1 MDLPRTKDVKRDSPP
16 DPGDDSEQKLLKM
29 LDAIADEAQRVK
41 DHWVKDVDL
50 TRDLDLYRGK
60 LKGNADDR
68 YFDCN
73 FVGAF
78 IDRMV
83 AQLTDNRPIIR
94 LENRKAGI
102 SKVARSVEKVIQCVW
117 DESKVQRGLFKLA
130 NNAAVNR
137 SAGLYTG
144 FDTETDTPVVELLRI
159 AQVLVDP
166 NVVESGQLDSAEYVR
181 IERVMPLAEIRL
193 KFPGRGS
200 LVKSDVNIS
209 HIGQEPKRRASMF
222 DGLRSGTMTRDTIP
236 RARVYEW
243 FIQDRATSDTGD
255 RLFPSYRRIIC
266 SDDVVLWDGPNPF
279 WDGRIP
285 VDWFDWMVDPEH
297 IWGHCLVGE
306 TRISTERGIVP
317 LTEAMHCKTT
327 ESGLILDF
335 IPQGVKPV
343 YRLTTRHGYQ
353 ITGTGHHRVHQ
364 ANGGWVELS
373 RAAGSTIALVPPR
386 FADDTYVA
394 EWSDVPC
401 ATTRLVID
409 ESWGRFLGYFMGDG
423 SYHGSGHANAA
434 VSTSALEIACF
445 DGDQDVIADVQ
456 QLLQS
461 KFGKETTVRL
471 AATHGVRVRL
481 RGQALFGPLRG
492 CDVVRKTDHLSN
504 HRWSRYVHVPEVIW
518 RSPKSV
524 VREFLRGL
532 FESDG
537 SVDLRGRVSLAS
549 KKTAFLRDVQ
559 LLLLG
564 FGITCH
570 LRPAGRYAG
579 KLELTVLESAAF
591 YTEIGFIG
599 IRKQERNKKA
609 LVTRTA
615 SCHPIVFAD
624 VAQTVE
630 MAGEAAVFDLT
641 LPAPH
646 LFSANG
652 IGVHNSEP
660 ARLRKMQLAF
670 NQLIDGLIENQLLT
684 NIISIVG
691 DADSLPPEM
700 WKKLQNIKS
709 SLLLQK
715 KNRNSTLNVTP
726 PQPFGQ
732 DKIQIARSIF
742 TYAQLLT
749 GVTDVTLGD
758 APGSLQ
764 SGLAIEGLQEGA
776 NLMTRARASRL
787 EDLMNR
793 VGQKLISRVFQFV
806 TSDRVFTMVGPTAEA
821 VAYAMARSELF
832 INDKGQPMT
841 QADQR
846 DALRFMRFSVIPGS
860 SAPGSRLARAR
871 MMAELVK
878 LGAASRRDVL
888 QAADFQDPDD
898 MLKRAQEDAGQNP
911 VFQAMAKKEGKP
923 E

>member
-16 DPGDDSEQKLLKM
+16 DHGDDSEQKLLKM

-181 IERVMPLAEIRL
+181 IERVMPLAEIRA

-209 HIGQEPKRRASMF
+209 QLGQEPKKRSSML
-222 DGLRSGTMTRDTIP
+222 DGLRSTTTTRDTIP

-243 FIQDRATSDTGD
+243 FIQDRSTSNTGD

-297 IWGHCLVGE
+297 IWGHGE
-306 TRISTERGIVP
+306 S
-317 LTEAMHCKTT
+317 
-327 ESGLILDF
+327 
-335 IPQGVKPV
+335 
-343 YRLTTRHGYQ
+343 
-353 ITGTGHHRVHQ
+353 
-364 ANGGWVELS
+364 
-373 RAAGSTIALVPPR
+373 
-386 FADDTYVA
+386 
-394 EWSDVPC
+394 
-401 ATTRLVID
+401 
-409 ESWGRFLGYFMGDG
+409 
-423 SYHGSGHANAA
+423 
-434 VSTSALEIACF
+434 
-445 DGDQDVIADVQ
+445 
-456 QLLQS
+456 
-461 KFGKETTVRL
+461 
-471 AATHGVRVRL
+471 
-481 RGQALFGPLRG
+481 
-492 CDVVRKTDHLSN
+492 
-504 HRWSRYVHVPEVIW
+504 
-518 RSPKSV
+518 
-524 VREFLRGL
+524 
-532 FESDG
+532 
-537 SVDLRGRVSLAS
+537 
-549 KKTAFLRDVQ
+549 
-559 LLLLG
+559 
-564 FGITCH
+564 
-570 LRPAGRYAG
+570 
-579 KLELTVLESAAF
+579 
-591 YTEIGFIG
+591 
-599 IRKQERNKKA
+599 
-609 LVTRTA
+609 
-615 SCHPIVFAD
+615 
-624 VAQTVE
+624 
-630 MAGEAAVFDLT
+630 
-641 LPAPH
+641 
-646 LFSANG
+646 
-652 IGVHNSEP
+652 

-715 KNRNSTLNVTP
+715 KNRNSTLTVQP

-898 MLKRAQEDAGQNP
+898 MLKRAEEDAGKNP

-923 E
+923 D

>member
-16 DPGDDSEQKLLKM
+16 DHGDDSEQKLLKM

-181 IERVMPLAEIRL
+181 IERVMPLAEIRA

-209 HIGQEPKRRASMF
+209 QLGQEPKKRSSML
-222 DGLRSGTMTRDTIP
+222 DGLRSTTTTRDTIP

-297 IWGHCLVGE
+297 IWGHGE
-306 TRISTERGIVP
+306 S
-317 LTEAMHCKTT
+317 
-327 ESGLILDF
+327 
-335 IPQGVKPV
+335 
-343 YRLTTRHGYQ
+343 
-353 ITGTGHHRVHQ
+353 
-364 ANGGWVELS
+364 
-373 RAAGSTIALVPPR
+373 
-386 FADDTYVA
+386 
-394 EWSDVPC
+394 
-401 ATTRLVID
+401 
-409 ESWGRFLGYFMGDG
+409 
-423 SYHGSGHANAA
+423 
-434 VSTSALEIACF
+434 
-445 DGDQDVIADVQ
+445 
-456 QLLQS
+456 
-461 KFGKETTVRL
+461 
-471 AATHGVRVRL
+471 
-481 RGQALFGPLRG
+481 
-492 CDVVRKTDHLSN
+492 
-504 HRWSRYVHVPEVIW
+504 
-518 RSPKSV
+518 
-524 VREFLRGL
+524 
-532 FESDG
+532 
-537 SVDLRGRVSLAS
+537 
-549 KKTAFLRDVQ
+549 
-559 LLLLG
+559 
-564 FGITCH
+564 
-570 LRPAGRYAG
+570 
-579 KLELTVLESAAF
+579 
-591 YTEIGFIG
+591 
-599 IRKQERNKKA
+599 
-609 LVTRTA
+609 
-615 SCHPIVFAD
+615 
-624 VAQTVE
+624 
-630 MAGEAAVFDLT
+630 
-641 LPAPH
+641 
-646 LFSANG
+646 
-652 IGVHNSEP
+652 

-898 MLKRAQEDAGQNP
+898 MLKRAEEDAGKNP

-923 E
+923 D

>member
-1 MDLPRTKDVKRDSPP
+1 MDLPNSRPVKP
-16 DPGDDSEQKLLKM
+16 DTAPDHTDDSEQCLLKA
-29 LDAIADEAQRVK
+29 LDDIADEACRVK
-41 DHWVKDVDL
+41 DHWVKDTDL

-144 FDTETDTPVVELLRI
+144 FDTDLNTPNVELLRI
-159 AQVLVDP
+159 GQVLIDP
-166 NVVESGQLDSAEYVR
+166 NVVESGQVDSAEYVR
-181 IERVMPLAEIRL
+181 IERVMTLSEIRA
-193 KFPGRGS
+193 KFPGRGA
-200 LVKSDVNIS
+200 LVKSDVNVS
-209 HIGQEPKRRASMF
+209 TIGQEPKKRTSMLDAF
-222 DGLRSGTMTRDTIP
+222 RQTTVSKDTIP

-243 FIQDRATSDTGD
+243 FIQDRQTADDGT

-297 IWGHCLVGE
+297 IWGH
-306 TRISTERGIVP
+306 S
-317 LTEAMHCKTT
+317 
-327 ESGLILDF
+327 ES
-335 IPQGVKPV
+335 
-343 YRLTTRHGYQ
+343 
-353 ITGTGHHRVHQ
+353 
-364 ANGGWVELS
+364 
-373 RAAGSTIALVPPR
+373 
-386 FADDTYVA
+386 
-394 EWSDVPC
+394 
-401 ATTRLVID
+401 
-409 ESWGRFLGYFMGDG
+409 
-423 SYHGSGHANAA
+423 
-434 VSTSALEIACF
+434 
-445 DGDQDVIADVQ
+445 
-456 QLLQS
+456 
-461 KFGKETTVRL
+461 
-471 AATHGVRVRL
+471 
-481 RGQALFGPLRG
+481 
-492 CDVVRKTDHLSN
+492 
-504 HRWSRYVHVPEVIW
+504 
-518 RSPKSV
+518 
-524 VREFLRGL
+524 
-532 FESDG
+532 
-537 SVDLRGRVSLAS
+537 
-549 KKTAFLRDVQ
+549 
-559 LLLLG
+559 
-564 FGITCH
+564 
-570 LRPAGRYAG
+570 
-579 KLELTVLESAAF
+579 
-591 YTEIGFIG
+591 
-599 IRKQERNKKA
+599 
-609 LVTRTA
+609 
-615 SCHPIVFAD
+615 
-624 VAQTVE
+624 
-630 MAGEAAVFDLT
+630 
-641 LPAPH
+641 
-646 LFSANG
+646 
-652 IGVHNSEP
+652 

-670 NQLIDGLIENQLLT
+670 NQLIDGLVENQLLT
-684 NIISIVG
+684 NIISVVG
-691 DADSLPPEM
+691 DADALPPEQ

-715 KNRNSTLNVTP
+715 KNRNSTLTVTP
-726 PQPFGQ
+726 PAPFGQ

-787 EDLMNR
+787 EDLMAR
-793 VGQKLISRVFQFV
+793 VGQKLIARVFQFV

-821 VAYAMARSELF
+821 VAYAMARAELF
-832 INDKGQPMT
+832 VDDAGQPMT
-841 QADQR
+841 PAAQR
-846 DALRFMRFSVIPGS
+846 EALRFMRFSVLPGS

-888 QAADFQDPDD
+888 LAADFQDPDE

>member
-1 MDLPRTKDVKRDSPP
+1 MDLPQHKAGASVKPDSPP
-16 DPGDDSEQKLLKM
+16 DHDDDCEGELLKT
-29 LDAIADEAQRVK
+29 LADIADEAQRVK

-60 LKGNADDR
+60 LKGNADDH

-181 IERVMPLAEIRL
+181 IERVMPLAEIRA

-209 HIGQEPKRRASMF
+209 QLGQEPKKRFSML
-222 DGLRSGTMTRDTIP
+222 DGLRSTTTTRDTIP

-297 IWGHCLVGE
+297 IWGH
-306 TRISTERGIVP
+306 
-317 LTEAMHCKTT
+317 
-327 ESGLILDF
+327 
-335 IPQGVKPV
+335 
-343 YRLTTRHGYQ
+343 
-353 ITGTGHHRVHQ
+353 
-364 ANGGWVELS
+364 
-373 RAAGSTIALVPPR
+373 
-386 FADDTYVA
+386 
-394 EWSDVPC
+394 
-401 ATTRLVID
+401 
-409 ESWGRFLGYFMGDG
+409 
-423 SYHGSGHANAA
+423 
-434 VSTSALEIACF
+434 
-445 DGDQDVIADVQ
+445 
-456 QLLQS
+456 
-461 KFGKETTVRL
+461 
-471 AATHGVRVRL
+471 
-481 RGQALFGPLRG
+481 
-492 CDVVRKTDHLSN
+492 
-504 HRWSRYVHVPEVIW
+504 
-518 RSPKSV
+518 
-524 VREFLRGL
+524 
-532 FESDG
+532 
-537 SVDLRGRVSLAS
+537 
-549 KKTAFLRDVQ
+549 
-559 LLLLG
+559 
-564 FGITCH
+564 
-570 LRPAGRYAG
+570 
-579 KLELTVLESAAF
+579 
-591 YTEIGFIG
+591 
-599 IRKQERNKKA
+599 
-609 LVTRTA
+609 
-615 SCHPIVFAD
+615 
-624 VAQTVE
+624 
-630 MAGEAAVFDLT
+630 
-641 LPAPH
+641 
-646 LFSANG
+646 
-652 IGVHNSEP
+652 SEP

-670 NQLIDGLIENQLLT
+670 NQLIDGLIANQLLT

-726 PQPFGQ
+726 PAPFGQ

-806 TSDRVFTMVGPTAEA
+806 TSDRVFTMVGPTAEG

-832 INDKGQPMT
+832 VNDKGQPMT

-898 MLKRAQEDAGQNP
+898 MLKRAEEDAGKNP

-923 E
+923 D

>member
-1 MDLPRTKDVKRDSPP
+1 MDLPNSRPVKP
-16 DPGDDSEQKLLKM
+16 DTAPDHTDDSEQCLLKA
-29 LDAIADEAQRVK
+29 LDAIADEACRVK
-41 DHWVKDVDL
+41 DHWVKDTDL

-144 FDTETDTPVVELLRI
+144 FDTDLNTPNVELLRI
-159 AQVLVDP
+159 GQVLIDP
-166 NVVESGQLDSAEYVR
+166 NVVESGQVDSAEYVR
-181 IERVMPLAEIRL
+181 IERVMTLSEIRA
-193 KFPGRGS
+193 KFPGRGA
-200 LVKSDVNIS
+200 LVKSDVNVS
-209 HIGQEPKRRASMF
+209 TIGQEPKKRTSMLDAF
-222 DGLRSGTMTRDTIP
+222 RQTTVSKDTIP

-243 FIQDRATSDTGD
+243 FIQDRQTADDGT

-297 IWGHCLVGE
+297 IWGH
-306 TRISTERGIVP
+306 S
-317 LTEAMHCKTT
+317 
-327 ESGLILDF
+327 ES
-335 IPQGVKPV
+335 
-343 YRLTTRHGYQ
+343 
-353 ITGTGHHRVHQ
+353 
-364 ANGGWVELS
+364 
-373 RAAGSTIALVPPR
+373 
-386 FADDTYVA
+386 
-394 EWSDVPC
+394 
-401 ATTRLVID
+401 
-409 ESWGRFLGYFMGDG
+409 
-423 SYHGSGHANAA
+423 
-434 VSTSALEIACF
+434 
-445 DGDQDVIADVQ
+445 
-456 QLLQS
+456 
-461 KFGKETTVRL
+461 
-471 AATHGVRVRL
+471 
-481 RGQALFGPLRG
+481 
-492 CDVVRKTDHLSN
+492 
-504 HRWSRYVHVPEVIW
+504 
-518 RSPKSV
+518 
-524 VREFLRGL
+524 
-532 FESDG
+532 
-537 SVDLRGRVSLAS
+537 
-549 KKTAFLRDVQ
+549 
-559 LLLLG
+559 
-564 FGITCH
+564 
-570 LRPAGRYAG
+570 
-579 KLELTVLESAAF
+579 
-591 YTEIGFIG
+591 
-599 IRKQERNKKA
+599 
-609 LVTRTA
+609 
-615 SCHPIVFAD
+615 
-624 VAQTVE
+624 
-630 MAGEAAVFDLT
+630 
-641 LPAPH
+641 
-646 LFSANG
+646 
-652 IGVHNSEP
+652 

-670 NQLIDGLIENQLLT
+670 NQLIDGLVENQLLT
-684 NIISIVG
+684 NIISVVG
-691 DADSLPPEM
+691 DADALPPEQ

-715 KNRNSTLNVTP
+715 KNRNSTLTVTP
-726 PQPFGQ
+726 PAPFGQ

-787 EDLMNR
+787 EDLMAR
-793 VGQKLISRVFQFV
+793 VGQKLIARVFQFV

-821 VAYAMARSELF
+821 VAYAMARAELF
-832 INDKGQPMT
+832 VDDAGQPMT
-841 QADQR
+841 PAAQR
-846 DALRFMRFSVIPGS
+846 EALRFMRFSVLPGS

-888 QAADFQDPDD
+888 LAADFQDPDE

-923 E
+923 D

>member
-1 MDLPRTKDVKRDSPP
+1 MDLPNSRPVKP
-16 DPGDDSEQKLLKM
+16 DTAPDHTDDSEQCLLKA
-29 LDAIADEAQRVK
+29 LDAIADEACRVK
-41 DHWVKDVDL
+41 DHWVKDTDL

-144 FDTETDTPVVELLRI
+144 FDTDLNTPNVELLRI
-159 AQVLVDP
+159 NQVLIDP
-166 NVVESGQLDSAEYVR
+166 NVVESGQVDSAEYVR
-181 IERVMPLAEIRL
+181 IERVMTLSEIRA
-193 KFPGRGS
+193 KFPGRGA
-200 LVKSDVNIS
+200 LVKSDVNVS
-209 HIGQEPKRRASMF
+209 TIGQEPKKRTSMLDAF
-222 DGLRSGTMTRDTIP
+222 RQTTVSKDTIP

-243 FIQDRATSDTGD
+243 FIQDRQTADDGT

-297 IWGHCLVGE
+297 IWGH
-306 TRISTERGIVP
+306 
-317 LTEAMHCKTT
+317 
-327 ESGLILDF
+327 
-335 IPQGVKPV
+335 
-343 YRLTTRHGYQ
+343 
-353 ITGTGHHRVHQ
+353 
-364 ANGGWVELS
+364 
-373 RAAGSTIALVPPR
+373 
-386 FADDTYVA
+386 
-394 EWSDVPC
+394 
-401 ATTRLVID
+401 
-409 ESWGRFLGYFMGDG
+409 
-423 SYHGSGHANAA
+423 
-434 VSTSALEIACF
+434 
-445 DGDQDVIADVQ
+445 
-456 QLLQS
+456 
-461 KFGKETTVRL
+461 
-471 AATHGVRVRL
+471 
-481 RGQALFGPLRG
+481 
-492 CDVVRKTDHLSN
+492 
-504 HRWSRYVHVPEVIW
+504 
-518 RSPKSV
+518 
-524 VREFLRGL
+524 
-532 FESDG
+532 
-537 SVDLRGRVSLAS
+537 
-549 KKTAFLRDVQ
+549 
-559 LLLLG
+559 
-564 FGITCH
+564 
-570 LRPAGRYAG
+570 
-579 KLELTVLESAAF
+579 
-591 YTEIGFIG
+591 
-599 IRKQERNKKA
+599 
-609 LVTRTA
+609 
-615 SCHPIVFAD
+615 
-624 VAQTVE
+624 
-630 MAGEAAVFDLT
+630 
-641 LPAPH
+641 
-646 LFSANG
+646 
-652 IGVHNSEP
+652 SEP

-670 NQLIDGLIENQLLT
+670 NQLIDGLVENQLLT
-684 NIISIVG
+684 NIISVVG
-691 DADSLPPEM
+691 DADALPPEQ

-715 KNRNSTLNVTP
+715 KNRNSTLTVTP
-726 PQPFGQ
+726 PAPSGQ

-787 EDLMNR
+787 EDLMAR
-793 VGQKLISRVFQFV
+793 VGQKLIARVFQFV

-821 VAYAMARSELF
+821 VAYAMARAELF
-832 INDKGQPMT
+832 VDDAGQPMT
-841 QADQR
+841 PAAQR
-846 DALRFMRFSVIPGS
+846 EALRFMRFSVLPGS

-888 QAADFQDPDD
+888 LAADFQDPDE

>member
-1 MDLPRTKDVKRDSPP
+1 MDLPNSRPVKP
-16 DPGDDSEQKLLKM
+16 DTAPDHTDDSEQCLLKA
-29 LDAIADEAQRVK
+29 LDAIADEACRVK
-41 DHWVKDVDL
+41 DHWVKDTDL

-144 FDTETDTPVVELLRI
+144 FDTDLNTPNVELLRI
-159 AQVLVDP
+159 GQVLIDP
-166 NVVESGQLDSAEYVR
+166 NVVESGQVDSAEYVR
-181 IERVMPLAEIRL
+181 IERVMTLSEIRA
-193 KFPGRGS
+193 KFPGRGA
-200 LVKSDVNIS
+200 LVKSDVNVS
-209 HIGQEPKRRASMF
+209 TIGQEPKKRTSMLDAF
-222 DGLRSGTMTRDTIP
+222 RQTTVSKDTIP

-243 FIQDRATSDTGD
+243 FIQDRQTADDGT

-297 IWGHCLVGE
+297 IWGH
-306 TRISTERGIVP
+306 S
-317 LTEAMHCKTT
+317 
-327 ESGLILDF
+327 ES
-335 IPQGVKPV
+335 
-343 YRLTTRHGYQ
+343 
-353 ITGTGHHRVHQ
+353 
-364 ANGGWVELS
+364 
-373 RAAGSTIALVPPR
+373 
-386 FADDTYVA
+386 
-394 EWSDVPC
+394 
-401 ATTRLVID
+401 
-409 ESWGRFLGYFMGDG
+409 
-423 SYHGSGHANAA
+423 
-434 VSTSALEIACF
+434 
-445 DGDQDVIADVQ
+445 
-456 QLLQS
+456 
-461 KFGKETTVRL
+461 
-471 AATHGVRVRL
+471 
-481 RGQALFGPLRG
+481 
-492 CDVVRKTDHLSN
+492 
-504 HRWSRYVHVPEVIW
+504 
-518 RSPKSV
+518 
-524 VREFLRGL
+524 
-532 FESDG
+532 
-537 SVDLRGRVSLAS
+537 
-549 KKTAFLRDVQ
+549 
-559 LLLLG
+559 
-564 FGITCH
+564 
-570 LRPAGRYAG
+570 
-579 KLELTVLESAAF
+579 
-591 YTEIGFIG
+591 
-599 IRKQERNKKA
+599 
-609 LVTRTA
+609 
-615 SCHPIVFAD
+615 
-624 VAQTVE
+624 
-630 MAGEAAVFDLT
+630 
-641 LPAPH
+641 
-646 LFSANG
+646 
-652 IGVHNSEP
+652 

-670 NQLIDGLIENQLLT
+670 NQLIDGLVENQLLT
-684 NIISIVG
+684 NIISVVG
-691 DADSLPPEM
+691 DADALPPEQ

-715 KNRNSTLNVTP
+715 KNRNSTLTVTP
-726 PQPFGQ
+726 PAPFGQ

-787 EDLMNR
+787 EDLMAR
-793 VGQKLISRVFQFV
+793 VGQKLIARVFQFV

-821 VAYAMARSELF
+821 VAYAMARAELF
-832 INDKGQPMT
+832 VDDAGQPMT
-841 QADQR
+841 PAAQR
-846 DALRFMRFSVIPGS
+846 EALRFMRFSVLPGS

-888 QAADFQDPDD
+888 LAADFQDPDE

>member
-1 MDLPRTKDVKRDSPP
+1 MDLPNSRPVKP
-16 DPGDDSEQKLLKM
+16 DTAPDHTDDSEQCLLKV
-29 LDAIADEAQRVK
+29 LDAIADEACRVK
-41 DHWVKDVDL
+41 DHWVKDTDL

-144 FDTETDTPVVELLRI
+144 FDTDLNTPNVELLRI
-159 AQVLVDP
+159 GQVLIDP
-166 NVVESGQLDSAEYVR
+166 NVVESGQVDSAEYVR
-181 IERVMPLAEIRL
+181 IERVMTLSEIRA
-193 KFPGRGS
+193 KFPGRGA
-200 LVKSDVNIS
+200 LVKSDVNVS
-209 HIGQEPKRRASMF
+209 TIGQEPKKRTSMLDAF
-222 DGLRSGTMTRDTIP
+222 RQTTVSKDTIP

-243 FIQDRATSDTGD
+243 FIQDRQTADDGT

-297 IWGHCLVGE
+297 IWGH
-306 TRISTERGIVP
+306 
-317 LTEAMHCKTT
+317 
-327 ESGLILDF
+327 
-335 IPQGVKPV
+335 
-343 YRLTTRHGYQ
+343 
-353 ITGTGHHRVHQ
+353 
-364 ANGGWVELS
+364 
-373 RAAGSTIALVPPR
+373 
-386 FADDTYVA
+386 
-394 EWSDVPC
+394 
-401 ATTRLVID
+401 
-409 ESWGRFLGYFMGDG
+409 
-423 SYHGSGHANAA
+423 
-434 VSTSALEIACF
+434 
-445 DGDQDVIADVQ
+445 
-456 QLLQS
+456 
-461 KFGKETTVRL
+461 
-471 AATHGVRVRL
+471 
-481 RGQALFGPLRG
+481 
-492 CDVVRKTDHLSN
+492 
-504 HRWSRYVHVPEVIW
+504 
-518 RSPKSV
+518 
-524 VREFLRGL
+524 
-532 FESDG
+532 
-537 SVDLRGRVSLAS
+537 
-549 KKTAFLRDVQ
+549 
-559 LLLLG
+559 
-564 FGITCH
+564 
-570 LRPAGRYAG
+570 
-579 KLELTVLESAAF
+579 
-591 YTEIGFIG
+591 
-599 IRKQERNKKA
+599 
-609 LVTRTA
+609 
-615 SCHPIVFAD
+615 
-624 VAQTVE
+624 
-630 MAGEAAVFDLT
+630 
-641 LPAPH
+641 
-646 LFSANG
+646 
-652 IGVHNSEP
+652 SEP

-670 NQLIDGLIENQLLT
+670 NQLIDGLVENQLLT
-684 NIISIVG
+684 NIISVVG
-691 DADSLPPEM
+691 DADALPPEQ

-715 KNRNSTLNVTP
+715 KNRNSTLTVTP
-726 PQPFGQ
+726 PAPFGQ

-787 EDLMNR
+787 EDLMAR
-793 VGQKLISRVFQFV
+793 VGQKLIARVFQFV

-821 VAYAMARSELF
+821 VAYAMARAELF
-832 INDKGQPMT
+832 VDDAGQPMT
-841 QADQR
+841 PAAQR
-846 DALRFMRFSVIPGS
+846 EALRFMRFSVLPGS

-888 QAADFQDPDD
+888 LAADFQDPDE

-911 VFQAMAKKEGKP
+911 IFQAMAKKEGKP

>member
-1 MDLPRTKDVKRDSPP
+1 MDLPQHKAGTSVKPDSPP
-16 DPGDDSEQKLLKM
+16 NHDDDCEGKLLKT
-29 LDAIADEAQRVK
+29 LADIADEAQRVK

-209 HIGQEPKRRASMF
+209 QIGQEPKRRVSMF

-297 IWGHCLVGE
+297 IWGH
-306 TRISTERGIVP
+306 S
-317 LTEAMHCKTT
+317 
-327 ESGLILDF
+327 ES
-335 IPQGVKPV
+335 
-343 YRLTTRHGYQ
+343 
-353 ITGTGHHRVHQ
+353 
-364 ANGGWVELS
+364 
-373 RAAGSTIALVPPR
+373 
-386 FADDTYVA
+386 
-394 EWSDVPC
+394 
-401 ATTRLVID
+401 
-409 ESWGRFLGYFMGDG
+409 
-423 SYHGSGHANAA
+423 
-434 VSTSALEIACF
+434 
-445 DGDQDVIADVQ
+445 
-456 QLLQS
+456 
-461 KFGKETTVRL
+461 
-471 AATHGVRVRL
+471 
-481 RGQALFGPLRG
+481 
-492 CDVVRKTDHLSN
+492 
-504 HRWSRYVHVPEVIW
+504 
-518 RSPKSV
+518 
-524 VREFLRGL
+524 
-532 FESDG
+532 
-537 SVDLRGRVSLAS
+537 
-549 KKTAFLRDVQ
+549 
-559 LLLLG
+559 
-564 FGITCH
+564 
-570 LRPAGRYAG
+570 
-579 KLELTVLESAAF
+579 
-591 YTEIGFIG
+591 
-599 IRKQERNKKA
+599 
-609 LVTRTA
+609 
-615 SCHPIVFAD
+615 
-624 VAQTVE
+624 
-630 MAGEAAVFDLT
+630 
-641 LPAPH
+641 
-646 LFSANG
+646 
-652 IGVHNSEP
+652 

-726 PQPFGQ
+726 PAPFGQ

-898 MLKRAQEDAGQNP
+898 MLKRAEEDAGKNP

-923 E
+923 D

>member
-16 DPGDDSEQKLLKM
+16 DHGDDSEQKLLKM

-181 IERVMPLAEIRL
+181 IERVMPLAEIRA

-209 HIGQEPKRRASMF
+209 QIGQEPKKRTSML
-222 DGLRSGTMTRDTIP
+222 DGLRSTTTTRDTIP

-297 IWGHCLVGE
+297 IWGHGE
-306 TRISTERGIVP
+306 S
-317 LTEAMHCKTT
+317 
-327 ESGLILDF
+327 
-335 IPQGVKPV
+335 
-343 YRLTTRHGYQ
+343 
-353 ITGTGHHRVHQ
+353 
-364 ANGGWVELS
+364 
-373 RAAGSTIALVPPR
+373 
-386 FADDTYVA
+386 
-394 EWSDVPC
+394 
-401 ATTRLVID
+401 
-409 ESWGRFLGYFMGDG
+409 
-423 SYHGSGHANAA
+423 
-434 VSTSALEIACF
+434 
-445 DGDQDVIADVQ
+445 
-456 QLLQS
+456 
-461 KFGKETTVRL
+461 
-471 AATHGVRVRL
+471 
-481 RGQALFGPLRG
+481 
-492 CDVVRKTDHLSN
+492 
-504 HRWSRYVHVPEVIW
+504 
-518 RSPKSV
+518 
-524 VREFLRGL
+524 
-532 FESDG
+532 
-537 SVDLRGRVSLAS
+537 
-549 KKTAFLRDVQ
+549 
-559 LLLLG
+559 
-564 FGITCH
+564 
-570 LRPAGRYAG
+570 
-579 KLELTVLESAAF
+579 
-591 YTEIGFIG
+591 
-599 IRKQERNKKA
+599 
-609 LVTRTA
+609 
-615 SCHPIVFAD
+615 
-624 VAQTVE
+624 
-630 MAGEAAVFDLT
+630 
-641 LPAPH
+641 
-646 LFSANG
+646 
-652 IGVHNSEP
+652 

-715 KNRNSTLNVTP
+715 KNRNSTLTVQP

-898 MLKRAQEDAGQNP
+898 MLKRAEEDAGKNP

-923 E
+923 D

>member
-16 DPGDDSEQKLLKM
+16 DHGDDSEQKLLKM

-166 NVVESGQLDSAEYVR
+166 NIVESGQLDSAEYVR
-181 IERVMPLAEIRL
+181 IERVMPLAEIRA

-209 HIGQEPKRRASMF
+209 QLGQEPKKRSSML
-222 DGLRSGTMTRDTIP
+222 DGLRSTTTTRDTIP
-236 RARVYEW
+236 RASVYEW

-297 IWGHCLVGE
+297 IWGH
-306 TRISTERGIVP
+306 S
-317 LTEAMHCKTT
+317 
-327 ESGLILDF
+327 ES
-335 IPQGVKPV
+335 
-343 YRLTTRHGYQ
+343 
-353 ITGTGHHRVHQ
+353 
-364 ANGGWVELS
+364 
-373 RAAGSTIALVPPR
+373 
-386 FADDTYVA
+386 
-394 EWSDVPC
+394 
-401 ATTRLVID
+401 
-409 ESWGRFLGYFMGDG
+409 
-423 SYHGSGHANAA
+423 
-434 VSTSALEIACF
+434 
-445 DGDQDVIADVQ
+445 
-456 QLLQS
+456 
-461 KFGKETTVRL
+461 
-471 AATHGVRVRL
+471 
-481 RGQALFGPLRG
+481 
-492 CDVVRKTDHLSN
+492 
-504 HRWSRYVHVPEVIW
+504 
-518 RSPKSV
+518 
-524 VREFLRGL
+524 
-532 FESDG
+532 
-537 SVDLRGRVSLAS
+537 
-549 KKTAFLRDVQ
+549 
-559 LLLLG
+559 
-564 FGITCH
+564 
-570 LRPAGRYAG
+570 
-579 KLELTVLESAAF
+579 
-591 YTEIGFIG
+591 
-599 IRKQERNKKA
+599 
-609 LVTRTA
+609 
-615 SCHPIVFAD
+615 
-624 VAQTVE
+624 
-630 MAGEAAVFDLT
+630 
-641 LPAPH
+641 
-646 LFSANG
+646 
-652 IGVHNSEP
+652 

-715 KNRNSTLNVTP
+715 KNRNSTLTVQP

-898 MLKRAQEDAGQNP
+898 MLKRASEDAAQNP

-923 E
+923 D

>member
-1 MDLPRTKDVKRDSPP
+1 M
-16 DPGDDSEQKLLKM
+16 
-29 LDAIADEAQRVK
+29 
-41 DHWVKDVDL
+41 
-50 TRDLDLYRGK
+50 
-60 LKGNADDR
+60 
-68 YFDCN
+68 
-73 FVGAF
+73 
-78 IDRMV
+78 
-83 AQLTDNRPIIR
+83 
-94 LENRKAGI
+94 
-102 SKVARSVEKVIQCVW
+102 
-117 DESKVQRGLFKLA
+117 
-130 NNAAVNR
+130 NR

-144 FDTETDTPVVELLRI
+144 FDTETDTPIVELLRI

-181 IERVMPLAEIRL
+181 IERVMPLAEIRA

-209 HIGQEPKRRASMF
+209 QIGQEPKKRSSML
-222 DGLRSGTMTRDTIP
+222 DGLRSTTTTRDTIP

-243 FIQDRATSDTGD
+243 FIQDRSTSDTGD

-297 IWGHCLVGE
+297 IWGH
-306 TRISTERGIVP
+306 S
-317 LTEAMHCKTT
+317 
-327 ESGLILDF
+327 ES
-335 IPQGVKPV
+335 
-343 YRLTTRHGYQ
+343 
-353 ITGTGHHRVHQ
+353 
-364 ANGGWVELS
+364 
-373 RAAGSTIALVPPR
+373 
-386 FADDTYVA
+386 
-394 EWSDVPC
+394 
-401 ATTRLVID
+401 
-409 ESWGRFLGYFMGDG
+409 
-423 SYHGSGHANAA
+423 
-434 VSTSALEIACF
+434 
-445 DGDQDVIADVQ
+445 
-456 QLLQS
+456 
-461 KFGKETTVRL
+461 
-471 AATHGVRVRL
+471 
-481 RGQALFGPLRG
+481 
-492 CDVVRKTDHLSN
+492 
-504 HRWSRYVHVPEVIW
+504 
-518 RSPKSV
+518 
-524 VREFLRGL
+524 
-532 FESDG
+532 
-537 SVDLRGRVSLAS
+537 
-549 KKTAFLRDVQ
+549 
-559 LLLLG
+559 
-564 FGITCH
+564 
-570 LRPAGRYAG
+570 
-579 KLELTVLESAAF
+579 
-591 YTEIGFIG
+591 
-599 IRKQERNKKA
+599 
-609 LVTRTA
+609 
-615 SCHPIVFAD
+615 
-624 VAQTVE
+624 
-630 MAGEAAVFDLT
+630 
-641 LPAPH
+641 
-646 LFSANG
+646 
-652 IGVHNSEP
+652 

-715 KNRNSTLNVTP
+715 KNRNSTLTVQP

-898 MLKRAQEDAGQNP
+898 MLKRAEEDAGKNP

-923 E
+923 D

>member
-1 MDLPRTKDVKRDSPP
+1 MDLPNSRPVKP
-16 DPGDDSEQKLLKM
+16 DTAPDHTDDSEQCLLKA
-29 LDAIADEAQRVK
+29 LDAIADEACRVK
-41 DHWVKDVDL
+41 DHWVKDTDL

-144 FDTETDTPVVELLRI
+144 FDTDLNTPNVELLRI
-159 AQVLVDP
+159 GQVLIDP
-166 NVVESGQLDSAEYVR
+166 NVVESGQVDSAEYVR
-181 IERVMPLAEIRL
+181 IERVMTLSEIRA
-193 KFPGRGS
+193 KFPGRGA
-200 LVKSDVNIS
+200 LVKSDVNVS
-209 HIGQEPKRRASMF
+209 TIGQEPKKRTSMLDAF
-222 DGLRSGTMTRDTIP
+222 RQTTVSKDTIP

-243 FIQDRATSDTGD
+243 FIQDRQTADDGT

-297 IWGHCLVGE
+297 IWGH
-306 TRISTERGIVP
+306 S
-317 LTEAMHCKTT
+317 
-327 ESGLILDF
+327 ES
-335 IPQGVKPV
+335 
-343 YRLTTRHGYQ
+343 
-353 ITGTGHHRVHQ
+353 
-364 ANGGWVELS
+364 
-373 RAAGSTIALVPPR
+373 
-386 FADDTYVA
+386 
-394 EWSDVPC
+394 
-401 ATTRLVID
+401 
-409 ESWGRFLGYFMGDG
+409 
-423 SYHGSGHANAA
+423 
-434 VSTSALEIACF
+434 
-445 DGDQDVIADVQ
+445 
-456 QLLQS
+456 
-461 KFGKETTVRL
+461 
-471 AATHGVRVRL
+471 
-481 RGQALFGPLRG
+481 
-492 CDVVRKTDHLSN
+492 
-504 HRWSRYVHVPEVIW
+504 
-518 RSPKSV
+518 
-524 VREFLRGL
+524 
-532 FESDG
+532 
-537 SVDLRGRVSLAS
+537 
-549 KKTAFLRDVQ
+549 
-559 LLLLG
+559 
-564 FGITCH
+564 
-570 LRPAGRYAG
+570 
-579 KLELTVLESAAF
+579 
-591 YTEIGFIG
+591 
-599 IRKQERNKKA
+599 
-609 LVTRTA
+609 
-615 SCHPIVFAD
+615 
-624 VAQTVE
+624 
-630 MAGEAAVFDLT
+630 
-641 LPAPH
+641 
-646 LFSANG
+646 
-652 IGVHNSEP
+652 

-670 NQLIDGLIENQLLT
+670 NQLIDGLVENQLLT
-684 NIISIVG
+684 NIISVVG
-691 DADSLPPEM
+691 DADALPPEQR
-700 WKKLQNIKS
+700 KKLQNIKS

-715 KNRNSTLNVTP
+715 KNRNSTLTVTP
-726 PQPFGQ
+726 PAPFGQ

-787 EDLMNR
+787 EDLMAR
-793 VGQKLISRVFQFV
+793 VGQKLIARVFQFV

-821 VAYAMARSELF
+821 VAYAMARAELF
-832 INDKGQPMT
+832 VDDAGQPMT
-841 QADQR
+841 PAAQR
-846 DALRFMRFSVIPGS
+846 EALRFMRFSVLPGS

-888 QAADFQDPDD
+888 LAADFQDPDE

>member
-1 MDLPRTKDVKRDSPP
+1 MDLPNSRPVKP
-16 DPGDDSEQKLLKM
+16 DTAPDHTDDSEQCLLKA
-29 LDAIADEAQRVK
+29 LDAIADEACRVK
-41 DHWVKDVDL
+41 DHWVKDTDL

-144 FDTETDTPVVELLRI
+144 FDTDLNTPNVELLRI
-159 AQVLVDP
+159 GQVLIDP
-166 NVVESGQLDSAEYVR
+166 NVVESGQVDSAEYVR
-181 IERVMPLAEIRL
+181 IERVMTLSEIRA
-193 KFPGRGS
+193 KFPGRGA
-200 LVKSDVNIS
+200 LVKSDVNVS
-209 HIGQEPKRRASMF
+209 TIGQEPKKRTSMLDAF
-222 DGLRSGTMTRDTIP
+222 RQTTVSKDTIG

-243 FIQDRATSDTGD
+243 FIQDRQTADDGT

-297 IWGHCLVGE
+297 IWGH
-306 TRISTERGIVP
+306 S
-317 LTEAMHCKTT
+317 
-327 ESGLILDF
+327 ES
-335 IPQGVKPV
+335 
-343 YRLTTRHGYQ
+343 
-353 ITGTGHHRVHQ
+353 
-364 ANGGWVELS
+364 
-373 RAAGSTIALVPPR
+373 
-386 FADDTYVA
+386 
-394 EWSDVPC
+394 
-401 ATTRLVID
+401 
-409 ESWGRFLGYFMGDG
+409 
-423 SYHGSGHANAA
+423 
-434 VSTSALEIACF
+434 
-445 DGDQDVIADVQ
+445 
-456 QLLQS
+456 
-461 KFGKETTVRL
+461 
-471 AATHGVRVRL
+471 
-481 RGQALFGPLRG
+481 
-492 CDVVRKTDHLSN
+492 
-504 HRWSRYVHVPEVIW
+504 
-518 RSPKSV
+518 
-524 VREFLRGL
+524 
-532 FESDG
+532 
-537 SVDLRGRVSLAS
+537 
-549 KKTAFLRDVQ
+549 
-559 LLLLG
+559 
-564 FGITCH
+564 
-570 LRPAGRYAG
+570 
-579 KLELTVLESAAF
+579 
-591 YTEIGFIG
+591 
-599 IRKQERNKKA
+599 
-609 LVTRTA
+609 
-615 SCHPIVFAD
+615 
-624 VAQTVE
+624 
-630 MAGEAAVFDLT
+630 
-641 LPAPH
+641 
-646 LFSANG
+646 
-652 IGVHNSEP
+652 

-670 NQLIDGLIENQLLT
+670 NQLIDGLVENQLLT
-684 NIISIVG
+684 NIISVVG
-691 DADSLPPEM
+691 DADALPPEQ

-715 KNRNSTLNVTP
+715 KNRNSTLTVTP
-726 PQPFGQ
+726 PAPFGQ

-787 EDLMNR
+787 EDLMAR
-793 VGQKLISRVFQFV
+793 VGQKLIARVFQFV

-821 VAYAMARSELF
+821 VAYAMARAELF
-832 INDKGQPMT
+832 VDDAGQPMT
-841 QADQR
+841 PAAQR
-846 DALRFMRFSVIPGS
+846 EALRFMRFSVLPGS

-888 QAADFQDPDD
+888 LAADFQDPDE

>member
-1 MDLPRTKDVKRDSPP
+1 MDLPNSRPVKP
-16 DPGDDSEQKLLKM
+16 DTAPDHTDDSEQCLLKA
-29 LDAIADEAQRVK
+29 LDAIADEACRVK
-41 DHWVKDVDL
+41 DHWVKDTDL

-144 FDTETDTPVVELLRI
+144 FDTDLNTPNVELLRI
-159 AQVLVDP
+159 GQVLIDP
-166 NVVESGQLDSAEYVR
+166 NVVESGQVDSAEYVR
-181 IERVMPLAEIRL
+181 IERVMTLSEIRA
-193 KFPGRGS
+193 KFPGRGA
-200 LVKSDVNIS
+200 LVKSDVNVS
-209 HIGQEPKRRASMF
+209 TIGQEPKKRTSMLDAF
-222 DGLRSGTMTRDTIP
+222 RQTTVSKDTIP

-243 FIQDRATSDTGD
+243 FIQDRQTADDGT

-297 IWGHCLVGE
+297 IWGH
-306 TRISTERGIVP
+306 
-317 LTEAMHCKTT
+317 
-327 ESGLILDF
+327 
-335 IPQGVKPV
+335 
-343 YRLTTRHGYQ
+343 
-353 ITGTGHHRVHQ
+353 
-364 ANGGWVELS
+364 
-373 RAAGSTIALVPPR
+373 
-386 FADDTYVA
+386 
-394 EWSDVPC
+394 
-401 ATTRLVID
+401 
-409 ESWGRFLGYFMGDG
+409 
-423 SYHGSGHANAA
+423 
-434 VSTSALEIACF
+434 
-445 DGDQDVIADVQ
+445 
-456 QLLQS
+456 
-461 KFGKETTVRL
+461 
-471 AATHGVRVRL
+471 
-481 RGQALFGPLRG
+481 
-492 CDVVRKTDHLSN
+492 
-504 HRWSRYVHVPEVIW
+504 
-518 RSPKSV
+518 
-524 VREFLRGL
+524 
-532 FESDG
+532 
-537 SVDLRGRVSLAS
+537 
-549 KKTAFLRDVQ
+549 
-559 LLLLG
+559 
-564 FGITCH
+564 
-570 LRPAGRYAG
+570 
-579 KLELTVLESAAF
+579 
-591 YTEIGFIG
+591 
-599 IRKQERNKKA
+599 
-609 LVTRTA
+609 
-615 SCHPIVFAD
+615 
-624 VAQTVE
+624 
-630 MAGEAAVFDLT
+630 
-641 LPAPH
+641 
-646 LFSANG
+646 
-652 IGVHNSEP
+652 SEP

-670 NQLIDGLIENQLLT
+670 NQLIDGLVENQLLT
-684 NIISIVG
+684 NIISVVG
-691 DADSLPPEM
+691 DADALPPEQ

-715 KNRNSTLNVTP
+715 KNRNSTLTVTP
-726 PQPFGQ
+726 PAPFGQ

-787 EDLMNR
+787 EDLMAR
-793 VGQKLISRVFQFV
+793 VGQKLIARVFQFV

-821 VAYAMARSELF
+821 VAYAMARAELF
-832 INDKGQPMT
+832 VDDAGQPMT
-841 QADQR
+841 PAAQR
-846 DALRFMRFSVIPGS
+846 EALRFMRFSVLPGS

-888 QAADFQDPDD
+888 LAADFQDPDE

>member
-1 MDLPRTKDVKRDSPP
+1 MDLPNSRPVKP
-16 DPGDDSEQKLLKM
+16 DTAPDHTDDSEQCLLKA
-29 LDAIADEAQRVK
+29 LDAIADEACRVK
-41 DHWVKDVDL
+41 DHWVKDTDL

-144 FDTETDTPVVELLRI
+144 FDTDLNTPNVELLRI
-159 AQVLVDP
+159 GQVLIDP
-166 NVVESGQLDSAEYVR
+166 NVVESGQVDSAEYVR
-181 IERVMPLAEIRL
+181 IERVMTLSEIRA
-193 KFPGRGS
+193 KFPGRGA
-200 LVKSDVNIS
+200 LVKSDVNVS
-209 HIGQEPKRRASMF
+209 TIGQEPKKRTSMLDAF
-222 DGLRSGTMTRDTIP
+222 HQTTVSKDTIP

-243 FIQDRATSDTGD
+243 FIQDRQTADDGT

-297 IWGHCLVGE
+297 IWGHGE
-306 TRISTERGIVP
+306 S
-317 LTEAMHCKTT
+317 
-327 ESGLILDF
+327 
-335 IPQGVKPV
+335 
-343 YRLTTRHGYQ
+343 
-353 ITGTGHHRVHQ
+353 
-364 ANGGWVELS
+364 
-373 RAAGSTIALVPPR
+373 
-386 FADDTYVA
+386 
-394 EWSDVPC
+394 
-401 ATTRLVID
+401 
-409 ESWGRFLGYFMGDG
+409 
-423 SYHGSGHANAA
+423 
-434 VSTSALEIACF
+434 
-445 DGDQDVIADVQ
+445 
-456 QLLQS
+456 
-461 KFGKETTVRL
+461 
-471 AATHGVRVRL
+471 
-481 RGQALFGPLRG
+481 
-492 CDVVRKTDHLSN
+492 
-504 HRWSRYVHVPEVIW
+504 
-518 RSPKSV
+518 
-524 VREFLRGL
+524 
-532 FESDG
+532 
-537 SVDLRGRVSLAS
+537 
-549 KKTAFLRDVQ
+549 
-559 LLLLG
+559 
-564 FGITCH
+564 
-570 LRPAGRYAG
+570 
-579 KLELTVLESAAF
+579 
-591 YTEIGFIG
+591 
-599 IRKQERNKKA
+599 
-609 LVTRTA
+609 
-615 SCHPIVFAD
+615 
-624 VAQTVE
+624 
-630 MAGEAAVFDLT
+630 
-641 LPAPH
+641 
-646 LFSANG
+646 
-652 IGVHNSEP
+652 

-670 NQLIDGLIENQLLT
+670 NQLIDGLVENQLLT
-684 NIISIVG
+684 NIISVVG
-691 DADSLPPEM
+691 DADALPPEQ

-715 KNRNSTLNVTP
+715 KNRNSTLTVTP
-726 PQPFGQ
+726 PAPFGQ

-787 EDLMNR
+787 EDLMAR
-793 VGQKLISRVFQFV
+793 VGQKLIARVFQFV

-821 VAYAMARSELF
+821 VAYAMARAELF
-832 INDKGQPMT
+832 VDDAGQPMT
-841 QADQR
+841 PAAQR
-846 DALRFMRFSVIPGS
+846 EALRFMRFSVLPGS

-888 QAADFQDPDD
+888 LAADFQDPDE

>member
-1 MDLPRTKDVKRDSPP
+1 MDLPQRKTGTSVKPDSPP
-16 DPGDDSEQKLLKM
+16 DHSDDCEQKLLKT
-29 LDAIADEAQRVK
+29 LSDIADEAQRVK

-83 AQLTDNRPIIR
+83 AQLTDNRPINR

-209 HIGQEPKRRASMF
+209 QLGQEPKKRSSML
-222 DGLRSGTMTRDTIP
+222 DGLRSTTTTRDTIP

-297 IWGHCLVGE
+297 IWGH
-306 TRISTERGIVP
+306 S
-317 LTEAMHCKTT
+317 
-327 ESGLILDF
+327 ES
-335 IPQGVKPV
+335 
-343 YRLTTRHGYQ
+343 
-353 ITGTGHHRVHQ
+353 
-364 ANGGWVELS
+364 
-373 RAAGSTIALVPPR
+373 
-386 FADDTYVA
+386 
-394 EWSDVPC
+394 
-401 ATTRLVID
+401 
-409 ESWGRFLGYFMGDG
+409 
-423 SYHGSGHANAA
+423 
-434 VSTSALEIACF
+434 
-445 DGDQDVIADVQ
+445 
-456 QLLQS
+456 
-461 KFGKETTVRL
+461 
-471 AATHGVRVRL
+471 
-481 RGQALFGPLRG
+481 
-492 CDVVRKTDHLSN
+492 
-504 HRWSRYVHVPEVIW
+504 
-518 RSPKSV
+518 
-524 VREFLRGL
+524 
-532 FESDG
+532 
-537 SVDLRGRVSLAS
+537 
-549 KKTAFLRDVQ
+549 
-559 LLLLG
+559 
-564 FGITCH
+564 
-570 LRPAGRYAG
+570 
-579 KLELTVLESAAF
+579 
-591 YTEIGFIG
+591 
-599 IRKQERNKKA
+599 
-609 LVTRTA
+609 
-615 SCHPIVFAD
+615 
-624 VAQTVE
+624 
-630 MAGEAAVFDLT
+630 
-641 LPAPH
+641 
-646 LFSANG
+646 
-652 IGVHNSEP
+652 

-726 PQPFGQ
+726 PAPFGQ

-898 MLKRAQEDAGQNP
+898 MLKRAEEDAGKNP
-911 VFQAMAKKEGKP
+911 VFQAMAKKEGKSD
-923 E
+923 

>member
-1 MDLPRTKDVKRDSPP
+1 MDLPNSRPVKP
-16 DPGDDSEQKLLKM
+16 DTAPDHTDDSEQCLLKA
-29 LDAIADEAQRVK
+29 LDAIADEACRVK
-41 DHWVKDVDL
+41 DHWVKDTDL

-144 FDTETDTPVVELLRI
+144 FDTDLNTPNVELLRI
-159 AQVLVDP
+159 NQVLIDP
-166 NVVESGQLDSAEYVR
+166 NVVESGQVDSAEYVR
-181 IERVMPLAEIRL
+181 IERVMTLSEIRA
-193 KFPGRGS
+193 KFPGRGA
-200 LVKSDVNIS
+200 LVKSDVNVS
-209 HIGQEPKRRASMF
+209 TIGQEPKKRTSMLDAF
-222 DGLRSGTMTRDTIP
+222 RQTTVSKDTIP

-243 FIQDRATSDTGD
+243 FIQDRQTADDGT

-297 IWGHCLVGE
+297 IWGH
-306 TRISTERGIVP
+306 
-317 LTEAMHCKTT
+317 
-327 ESGLILDF
+327 
-335 IPQGVKPV
+335 
-343 YRLTTRHGYQ
+343 
-353 ITGTGHHRVHQ
+353 
-364 ANGGWVELS
+364 
-373 RAAGSTIALVPPR
+373 
-386 FADDTYVA
+386 
-394 EWSDVPC
+394 
-401 ATTRLVID
+401 
-409 ESWGRFLGYFMGDG
+409 
-423 SYHGSGHANAA
+423 
-434 VSTSALEIACF
+434 
-445 DGDQDVIADVQ
+445 
-456 QLLQS
+456 
-461 KFGKETTVRL
+461 
-471 AATHGVRVRL
+471 
-481 RGQALFGPLRG
+481 
-492 CDVVRKTDHLSN
+492 
-504 HRWSRYVHVPEVIW
+504 
-518 RSPKSV
+518 
-524 VREFLRGL
+524 
-532 FESDG
+532 
-537 SVDLRGRVSLAS
+537 
-549 KKTAFLRDVQ
+549 
-559 LLLLG
+559 
-564 FGITCH
+564 
-570 LRPAGRYAG
+570 
-579 KLELTVLESAAF
+579 
-591 YTEIGFIG
+591 
-599 IRKQERNKKA
+599 
-609 LVTRTA
+609 
-615 SCHPIVFAD
+615 
-624 VAQTVE
+624 
-630 MAGEAAVFDLT
+630 
-641 LPAPH
+641 
-646 LFSANG
+646 
-652 IGVHNSEP
+652 SEP

-670 NQLIDGLIENQLLT
+670 NQLIEGLVENQLPT
-684 NIISIVG
+684 NTISVG
-691 DADSLPPEM
+691 GHAAALPPEQ

-715 KNRNSTLNVTP
+715 KNRNSTLTVTP
-726 PQPFGQ
+726 PAPFGQ

-787 EDLMNR
+787 EDLMAR
-793 VGQKLISRVFQFV
+793 VGQKLIARVFQFV

-821 VAYAMARSELF
+821 VAYAMARAELF
-832 INDKGQPMT
+832 VDDAGQPMT
-841 QADQR
+841 PAAQR
-846 DALRFMRFSVIPGS
+846 EALRFMRFSVLPGS

-871 MMAELVK
+871 MMGELVK

-888 QAADFQDPDD
+888 LAADFQDPDE

>member
-1 MDLPRTKDVKRDSPP
+1 MDLPNSRPVKP
-16 DPGDDSEQKLLKM
+16 DTAPDHTDDSEQCLLKA
-29 LDAIADEAQRVK
+29 LDAIADEACRVK
-41 DHWVKDVDL
+41 DHWVKDTDL

-144 FDTETDTPVVELLRI
+144 FDTDLNTPNVELLRI
-159 AQVLVDP
+159 NQVLIDP
-166 NVVESGQLDSAEYVR
+166 NVVESGQVDSAEYVR
-181 IERVMPLAEIRL
+181 IERVMTLSEIRA
-193 KFPGRGS
+193 KFPGRGA
-200 LVKSDVNIS
+200 LVKSDVNVS
-209 HIGQEPKRRASMF
+209 TIGQEPKKRTSMLDAF
-222 DGLRSGTMTRDTIP
+222 RQTTVSKDTIP

-243 FIQDRATSDTGD
+243 FIQDRQTADDGT

-266 SDDVVLWDGPNPF
+266 SEDVVLWDGPNPF

-297 IWGHCLVGE
+297 IWGH
-306 TRISTERGIVP
+306 
-317 LTEAMHCKTT
+317 
-327 ESGLILDF
+327 
-335 IPQGVKPV
+335 
-343 YRLTTRHGYQ
+343 
-353 ITGTGHHRVHQ
+353 
-364 ANGGWVELS
+364 
-373 RAAGSTIALVPPR
+373 
-386 FADDTYVA
+386 
-394 EWSDVPC
+394 
-401 ATTRLVID
+401 
-409 ESWGRFLGYFMGDG
+409 
-423 SYHGSGHANAA
+423 
-434 VSTSALEIACF
+434 
-445 DGDQDVIADVQ
+445 
-456 QLLQS
+456 
-461 KFGKETTVRL
+461 
-471 AATHGVRVRL
+471 
-481 RGQALFGPLRG
+481 
-492 CDVVRKTDHLSN
+492 
-504 HRWSRYVHVPEVIW
+504 
-518 RSPKSV
+518 
-524 VREFLRGL
+524 
-532 FESDG
+532 
-537 SVDLRGRVSLAS
+537 
-549 KKTAFLRDVQ
+549 
-559 LLLLG
+559 
-564 FGITCH
+564 
-570 LRPAGRYAG
+570 
-579 KLELTVLESAAF
+579 
-591 YTEIGFIG
+591 
-599 IRKQERNKKA
+599 
-609 LVTRTA
+609 
-615 SCHPIVFAD
+615 
-624 VAQTVE
+624 
-630 MAGEAAVFDLT
+630 
-641 LPAPH
+641 
-646 LFSANG
+646 
-652 IGVHNSEP
+652 SEP

-670 NQLIDGLIENQLLT
+670 NQLIDGLVENQLLT
-684 NIISIVG
+684 SIISVVG
-691 DADSLPPEM
+691 DADALPPEQ

-715 KNRNSTLNVTP
+715 KNRNSTLTVTP
-726 PQPFGQ
+726 PAPFGQ

-787 EDLMNR
+787 EDLMAR
-793 VGQKLISRVFQFV
+793 VGQKLIARVFQFV

-821 VAYAMARSELF
+821 VAYAMARAELF
-832 INDKGQPMT
+832 VDDAGQPMT
-841 QADQR
+841 PAAQR
-846 DALRFMRFSVIPGS
+846 EALRFMRFSVLPGS

-888 QAADFQDPDD
+888 LAADFQDPDE

>member
-1 MDLPRTKDVKRDSPP
+1 MDLPNSRPVKP
-16 DPGDDSEQKLLKM
+16 DTVPDHTDDSEQCLLKA
-29 LDAIADEAQRVK
+29 LDAIADEACRVK
-41 DHWVKDVDL
+41 DHWVKDTDL

-144 FDTETDTPVVELLRI
+144 FDTDLNTPNVELLRI
-159 AQVLVDP
+159 GQVLIDP
-166 NVVESGQLDSAEYVR
+166 NVVESGQVDSAEYVR
-181 IERVMPLAEIRL
+181 IERVMTLSEIRA
-193 KFPGRGS
+193 KFPGRGA
-200 LVKSDVNIS
+200 LVKSDVNVS
-209 HIGQEPKRRASMF
+209 TIGQEPKKRTSMLDAF
-222 DGLRSGTMTRDTIP
+222 RQTTVSKDTIP

-243 FIQDRATSDTGD
+243 FIQDRQTADDGT

-297 IWGHCLVGE
+297 IWGH
-306 TRISTERGIVP
+306 
-317 LTEAMHCKTT
+317 
-327 ESGLILDF
+327 
-335 IPQGVKPV
+335 
-343 YRLTTRHGYQ
+343 
-353 ITGTGHHRVHQ
+353 
-364 ANGGWVELS
+364 
-373 RAAGSTIALVPPR
+373 
-386 FADDTYVA
+386 
-394 EWSDVPC
+394 
-401 ATTRLVID
+401 
-409 ESWGRFLGYFMGDG
+409 
-423 SYHGSGHANAA
+423 
-434 VSTSALEIACF
+434 
-445 DGDQDVIADVQ
+445 
-456 QLLQS
+456 
-461 KFGKETTVRL
+461 
-471 AATHGVRVRL
+471 
-481 RGQALFGPLRG
+481 
-492 CDVVRKTDHLSN
+492 
-504 HRWSRYVHVPEVIW
+504 
-518 RSPKSV
+518 
-524 VREFLRGL
+524 
-532 FESDG
+532 
-537 SVDLRGRVSLAS
+537 
-549 KKTAFLRDVQ
+549 
-559 LLLLG
+559 
-564 FGITCH
+564 
-570 LRPAGRYAG
+570 
-579 KLELTVLESAAF
+579 
-591 YTEIGFIG
+591 
-599 IRKQERNKKA
+599 
-609 LVTRTA
+609 
-615 SCHPIVFAD
+615 
-624 VAQTVE
+624 
-630 MAGEAAVFDLT
+630 
-641 LPAPH
+641 
-646 LFSANG
+646 
-652 IGVHNSEP
+652 SEP

-670 NQLIDGLIENQLLT
+670 NQLIDGLVENQLLT
-684 NIISIVG
+684 NIISVVG
-691 DADSLPPEM
+691 DADALPPEQ

-715 KNRNSTLNVTP
+715 KNRNSTLTVTP
-726 PQPFGQ
+726 PAPFGQ

-787 EDLMNR
+787 EDLMAR
-793 VGQKLISRVFQFV
+793 VGQKLIARVFQFV

-821 VAYAMARSELF
+821 VAYAMARAELF
-832 INDKGQPMT
+832 VDDAGQPMT
-841 QADQR
+841 PAAQR
-846 DALRFMRFSVIPGS
+846 EALRFMRFSVLPGS

-888 QAADFQDPDD
+888 LAADFQDPDE

>member
-16 DPGDDSEQKLLKM
+16 DHGDDSEQKLLKM

-181 IERVMPLAEIRL
+181 IERVMPLAEIRA

-209 HIGQEPKRRASMF
+209 QIGQEPKKRTSML
-222 DGLRSGTMTRDTIP
+222 DGLRSTTATRDTIP

-297 IWGHCLVGE
+297 IWGHGE
-306 TRISTERGIVP
+306 S
-317 LTEAMHCKTT
+317 
-327 ESGLILDF
+327 
-335 IPQGVKPV
+335 
-343 YRLTTRHGYQ
+343 
-353 ITGTGHHRVHQ
+353 
-364 ANGGWVELS
+364 
-373 RAAGSTIALVPPR
+373 
-386 FADDTYVA
+386 
-394 EWSDVPC
+394 
-401 ATTRLVID
+401 
-409 ESWGRFLGYFMGDG
+409 
-423 SYHGSGHANAA
+423 
-434 VSTSALEIACF
+434 
-445 DGDQDVIADVQ
+445 
-456 QLLQS
+456 
-461 KFGKETTVRL
+461 
-471 AATHGVRVRL
+471 
-481 RGQALFGPLRG
+481 
-492 CDVVRKTDHLSN
+492 
-504 HRWSRYVHVPEVIW
+504 
-518 RSPKSV
+518 
-524 VREFLRGL
+524 
-532 FESDG
+532 
-537 SVDLRGRVSLAS
+537 
-549 KKTAFLRDVQ
+549 
-559 LLLLG
+559 
-564 FGITCH
+564 
-570 LRPAGRYAG
+570 
-579 KLELTVLESAAF
+579 
-591 YTEIGFIG
+591 
-599 IRKQERNKKA
+599 
-609 LVTRTA
+609 
-615 SCHPIVFAD
+615 
-624 VAQTVE
+624 
-630 MAGEAAVFDLT
+630 
-641 LPAPH
+641 
-646 LFSANG
+646 
-652 IGVHNSEP
+652 

-846 DALRFMRFSVIPGS
+846 YALRFMRFSVIPGS

-898 MLKRAQEDAGQNP
+898 MLKRAEEDAGKNP
-911 VFQAMAKKEGKP
+911 IFQAMAKKEGKP
-923 E
+923 D

>member
-1 MDLPRTKDVKRDSPP
+1 MDLPNSRPVKP
-16 DPGDDSEQKLLKM
+16 DTAPDHTDDSEQCLLKA
-29 LDAIADEAQRVK
+29 LDAIADEACRVK
-41 DHWVKDVDL
+41 DHWVKDTDL

-144 FDTETDTPVVELLRI
+144 FDTDLNTPNVELLRI
-159 AQVLVDP
+159 GQVLIDP
-166 NVVESGQLDSAEYVR
+166 NVVESGQVDSAEYVR
-181 IERVMPLAEIRL
+181 IERVMTLSEIRA
-193 KFPGRGS
+193 KFPGRGA
-200 LVKSDVNIS
+200 LVKSDVNVS
-209 HIGQEPKRRASMF
+209 TIGQEPKKRTSMLDAF
-222 DGLRSGTMTRDTIP
+222 RQTTVSKDTIP

-243 FIQDRATSDTGD
+243 FIQDRQTADDGT

-297 IWGHCLVGE
+297 IWGH
-306 TRISTERGIVP
+306 
-317 LTEAMHCKTT
+317 
-327 ESGLILDF
+327 
-335 IPQGVKPV
+335 
-343 YRLTTRHGYQ
+343 
-353 ITGTGHHRVHQ
+353 
-364 ANGGWVELS
+364 
-373 RAAGSTIALVPPR
+373 
-386 FADDTYVA
+386 
-394 EWSDVPC
+394 
-401 ATTRLVID
+401 
-409 ESWGRFLGYFMGDG
+409 
-423 SYHGSGHANAA
+423 
-434 VSTSALEIACF
+434 
-445 DGDQDVIADVQ
+445 
-456 QLLQS
+456 
-461 KFGKETTVRL
+461 
-471 AATHGVRVRL
+471 
-481 RGQALFGPLRG
+481 
-492 CDVVRKTDHLSN
+492 
-504 HRWSRYVHVPEVIW
+504 
-518 RSPKSV
+518 
-524 VREFLRGL
+524 
-532 FESDG
+532 
-537 SVDLRGRVSLAS
+537 
-549 KKTAFLRDVQ
+549 
-559 LLLLG
+559 
-564 FGITCH
+564 
-570 LRPAGRYAG
+570 
-579 KLELTVLESAAF
+579 
-591 YTEIGFIG
+591 
-599 IRKQERNKKA
+599 
-609 LVTRTA
+609 
-615 SCHPIVFAD
+615 
-624 VAQTVE
+624 
-630 MAGEAAVFDLT
+630 
-641 LPAPH
+641 
-646 LFSANG
+646 
-652 IGVHNSEP
+652 SEP

-670 NQLIDGLIENQLLT
+670 NQLIDGLVENQLLT
-684 NIISIVG
+684 NIISVVG
-691 DADSLPPEM
+691 DADALPPEQ

-715 KNRNSTLNVTP
+715 KNRNSTLTVTP
-726 PQPFGQ
+726 PAPFGQ

-787 EDLMNR
+787 EDLMAR
-793 VGQKLISRVFQFV
+793 VGQKLIARVFQFV

-821 VAYAMARSELF
+821 VAYAMARAELF
-832 INDKGQPMT
+832 VDDASQPMT
-841 QADQR
+841 PAAQR
-846 DALRFMRFSVIPGS
+846 EALRFMRFSVLPGS

-888 QAADFQDPDD
+888 LAADFQDPDE

>member
-1 MDLPRTKDVKRDSPP
+1 MDLPNSRPVKP
-16 DPGDDSEQKLLKM
+16 DTAPDHTDDSEQCLLKA
-29 LDAIADEAQRVK
+29 LDAIADEACRVK
-41 DHWVKDVDL
+41 DHWVKDTDL

-144 FDTETDTPVVELLRI
+144 FDTDLNTPNVELLRI
-159 AQVLVDP
+159 NQVLIDP
-166 NVVESGQLDSAEYVR
+166 NVVESGQVDSAEYVR
-181 IERVMPLAEIRL
+181 IERVMTLSEIRA
-193 KFPGRGS
+193 KFPGRGA
-200 LVKSDVNIS
+200 LVKSDVNVS
-209 HIGQEPKRRASMF
+209 TIGQEPKKRTSMLDAF
-222 DGLRSGTMTRDTIP
+222 RQTTVSKDTIP

-243 FIQDRATSDTGD
+243 FIQDRQTADDGT

-297 IWGHCLVGE
+297 IWGH
-306 TRISTERGIVP
+306 
-317 LTEAMHCKTT
+317 
-327 ESGLILDF
+327 
-335 IPQGVKPV
+335 
-343 YRLTTRHGYQ
+343 
-353 ITGTGHHRVHQ
+353 
-364 ANGGWVELS
+364 
-373 RAAGSTIALVPPR
+373 
-386 FADDTYVA
+386 
-394 EWSDVPC
+394 
-401 ATTRLVID
+401 
-409 ESWGRFLGYFMGDG
+409 
-423 SYHGSGHANAA
+423 
-434 VSTSALEIACF
+434 
-445 DGDQDVIADVQ
+445 
-456 QLLQS
+456 
-461 KFGKETTVRL
+461 
-471 AATHGVRVRL
+471 
-481 RGQALFGPLRG
+481 
-492 CDVVRKTDHLSN
+492 
-504 HRWSRYVHVPEVIW
+504 
-518 RSPKSV
+518 
-524 VREFLRGL
+524 
-532 FESDG
+532 
-537 SVDLRGRVSLAS
+537 
-549 KKTAFLRDVQ
+549 
-559 LLLLG
+559 
-564 FGITCH
+564 
-570 LRPAGRYAG
+570 
-579 KLELTVLESAAF
+579 
-591 YTEIGFIG
+591 
-599 IRKQERNKKA
+599 
-609 LVTRTA
+609 
-615 SCHPIVFAD
+615 
-624 VAQTVE
+624 
-630 MAGEAAVFDLT
+630 
-641 LPAPH
+641 
-646 LFSANG
+646 
-652 IGVHNSEP
+652 SEP

-670 NQLIDGLIENQLLT
+670 NQLIDGLVENQLLT
-684 NIISIVG
+684 NIISVVG
-691 DADSLPPEM
+691 DADALPPEQ

-715 KNRNSTLNVTP
+715 KNRNSTLTVTP
-726 PQPFGQ
+726 PAPFGQ

-787 EDLMNR
+787 EDLMAR
-793 VGQKLISRVFQFV
+793 VGQKLIARVFQFV

-821 VAYAMARSELF
+821 VAYAMARAELF
-832 INDKGQPMT
+832 VDDAGQPMT
-841 QADQR
+841 PAAQR
-846 DALRFMRFSVIPGS
+846 EALRFMRFSVLPGS

-888 QAADFQDPDD
+888 LAADFQDPDE

>member
-1 MDLPRTKDVKRDSPP
+1 MDLPQHKAGASVKPDSPP
-16 DPGDDSEQKLLKM
+16 DHDDDCEGKLLKT
-29 LDAIADEAQRVK
+29 LADIADEAQRVK

-181 IERVMPLAEIRL
+181 IERVMPLAEIRA

-209 HIGQEPKRRASMF
+209 QLGQEPKKRSSML
-222 DGLRSGTMTRDTIP
+222 DGLRSTTTTRDTIP

-243 FIQDRATSDTGD
+243 FIQDRATSTTGD

-297 IWGHCLVGE
+297 IWGH
-306 TRISTERGIVP
+306 
-317 LTEAMHCKTT
+317 
-327 ESGLILDF
+327 
-335 IPQGVKPV
+335 
-343 YRLTTRHGYQ
+343 
-353 ITGTGHHRVHQ
+353 
-364 ANGGWVELS
+364 
-373 RAAGSTIALVPPR
+373 
-386 FADDTYVA
+386 
-394 EWSDVPC
+394 
-401 ATTRLVID
+401 
-409 ESWGRFLGYFMGDG
+409 
-423 SYHGSGHANAA
+423 
-434 VSTSALEIACF
+434 
-445 DGDQDVIADVQ
+445 
-456 QLLQS
+456 
-461 KFGKETTVRL
+461 
-471 AATHGVRVRL
+471 
-481 RGQALFGPLRG
+481 
-492 CDVVRKTDHLSN
+492 
-504 HRWSRYVHVPEVIW
+504 
-518 RSPKSV
+518 
-524 VREFLRGL
+524 
-532 FESDG
+532 
-537 SVDLRGRVSLAS
+537 
-549 KKTAFLRDVQ
+549 
-559 LLLLG
+559 
-564 FGITCH
+564 
-570 LRPAGRYAG
+570 
-579 KLELTVLESAAF
+579 
-591 YTEIGFIG
+591 
-599 IRKQERNKKA
+599 
-609 LVTRTA
+609 
-615 SCHPIVFAD
+615 
-624 VAQTVE
+624 
-630 MAGEAAVFDLT
+630 
-641 LPAPH
+641 
-646 LFSANG
+646 
-652 IGVHNSEP
+652 SEP

-726 PQPFGQ
+726 PAPFGQ

-832 INDKGQPMT
+832 IDDKGQPMT

-898 MLKRAQEDAGQNP
+898 MLKRAEEDAGKNP

-923 E
+923 D

>member
-16 DPGDDSEQKLLKM
+16 DHGDDSEQKLLKM

-181 IERVMPLAEIRL
+181 IERVMPLAEIRA

-209 HIGQEPKRRASMF
+209 QLGQEPKKRSSML
-222 DGLRSGTMTRDTIP
+222 DGLRSTTTTRDTIP

-297 IWGHCLVGE
+297 IWGH
-306 TRISTERGIVP
+306 S
-317 LTEAMHCKTT
+317 
-327 ESGLILDF
+327 ES
-335 IPQGVKPV
+335 
-343 YRLTTRHGYQ
+343 
-353 ITGTGHHRVHQ
+353 
-364 ANGGWVELS
+364 
-373 RAAGSTIALVPPR
+373 
-386 FADDTYVA
+386 
-394 EWSDVPC
+394 
-401 ATTRLVID
+401 
-409 ESWGRFLGYFMGDG
+409 
-423 SYHGSGHANAA
+423 
-434 VSTSALEIACF
+434 
-445 DGDQDVIADVQ
+445 
-456 QLLQS
+456 
-461 KFGKETTVRL
+461 
-471 AATHGVRVRL
+471 
-481 RGQALFGPLRG
+481 
-492 CDVVRKTDHLSN
+492 
-504 HRWSRYVHVPEVIW
+504 
-518 RSPKSV
+518 
-524 VREFLRGL
+524 
-532 FESDG
+532 
-537 SVDLRGRVSLAS
+537 
-549 KKTAFLRDVQ
+549 
-559 LLLLG
+559 
-564 FGITCH
+564 
-570 LRPAGRYAG
+570 
-579 KLELTVLESAAF
+579 
-591 YTEIGFIG
+591 
-599 IRKQERNKKA
+599 
-609 LVTRTA
+609 
-615 SCHPIVFAD
+615 
-624 VAQTVE
+624 
-630 MAGEAAVFDLT
+630 
-641 LPAPH
+641 
-646 LFSANG
+646 
-652 IGVHNSEP
+652 

-715 KNRNSTLNVTP
+715 KNRNSTLTVQP

-898 MLKRAQEDAGQNP
+898 MLKRAEEDAGKNP

-923 E
+923 D